1 MELFIAEL
9 FKNPAHYVSVVAAFA
24 GSICVHEYCHAK
36 VATCLGD
43 PTAQEG
49 GFLTVNPL
57 KVMGWMSI
65 AALLLFGFSWGAV
78 PVMRNDPNRLRR
90 SAVSLA
96 GPLGNLVL
104 LALAA
109 MLLKGVLV
117 WALPIPLWMAMFLEA
132 VLYANAILL
141 LLNILPV
148 PGLDGWGAVEPFL
161 PSALVPGEQAKAR
174 ILSIYFYVVCISGA
188 ASGFFG
194 KATDFLVEK
203 FLPSEVASHQIVED
217 GERLLEEGDLAGAFR
232 AFREAAGQGN
242 LEGKLNYGIC
252 LAEGVGCKA
261 DLSKACEVLSD
272 KQLMRF
278 PMDRFY
284 LGVFLLTGKGC
295 DKDERRAFE
304 LLNDEAVLAI
314 GPQAKFWLGFCHFN
328 GAGTKQDFV
337 KAARL
342 FETAAGE
349 GSEEA
354 AQLLGWE
361 NGRKPDCGVPVE
373 EWLAWRWADM
383 NWPTWSLEN
392 TDGVPER
399 TRRFVPPEQD
409 MVPDAPGK

>member
-1 MELFIAEL
+1 MDLFIAEL
-9 FKNPAHYVSVVAAFA
+9 FNNPVHYASVVAAFA
-24 GSICVHEYCHAK
+24 GSICVHEYSHAK
-36 VATCLGD
+36 VATGLGD
-43 PTAQEG
+43 PTAKEA

-96 GPLGNLVL
+96 GPLSN
-104 LALAA
+104 LALLGLAA
-109 MLLKGVLV
+109 LAVKGVV
-117 WALPIPLWMAMFLEA
+117 AWTLPLPLWMGMFLEA
-132 VLYANAILL
+132 VLYANAILF
-141 LLNILPV
+141 LLNIVPV

-161 PSALVPGEQAKAR
+161 PSALVPGEQAKGA
-174 ILSIYFYVVCISGA
+174 ILRFYFFAVCISGA

-203 FLPSEVASHQIVED
+203 FLPSEVSAHQIVED
-217 GERLLEEGDLAGAFR
+217 GERLMEAGDFDGAFR
-232 AFREAAGQGN
+232 AFKDAAGQGN
-242 LEGKLNYGIC
+242 LEGKLNYGLC
-252 LAEGVGCKA
+252 LAEGIGCEA
-261 DLSKACEVLSD
+261 DPAKACEVLGD
-272 KQLMRF
+272 KRLMRF
-278 PMDRFY
+278 PMARFY
-284 LGVFLLTGKGC
+284 MAGFLFSGEVC

-304 LLNDEAVLAI
+304 LLNDEEVLAI
-314 GPQAKFWLGFCHFN
+314 GPQPKFFLGLCYFT
-328 GAGTKQDFV
+328 GAGTQQDFV
-337 KAARL
+337 QAGRL
-342 FETAAGE
+342 LEAAAGE

-392 TDGVPER
+392 TDGAPER
-399 TRRFVPPEQD
+399 TRCFVPPEQAR
-409 MVPDAPGK
+409 VPDAPGK